1 MKLKKA
7 TVLVAGL
14 ALLTMVVTGC
24 GSAKEAVFT
33 SKDGITVTATDQWKQ
48 LESQEELKDLYMEQ
62 VDDAL
67 AESVD
72 LALKA
77 GDKMYFTIE
86 KIEISEDMEYLNTM
100 AEMLKQE
107 LAEYGEDEVIAM
119 LKDSGFT
126 DEEIEI
132 LNKLTAEDADFD
144 LLYQQFTN
152 VSWFDQ
158 LSTEMK
164 DFAFVGS
171 EDTTILGQASTISEY
186 SYTNN
191 DSVKLHFYE
200 ASIVKDGTL
209 YTLNGWCDDS
219 SFSKNKDT
227 LKSMITTAKWAE

>member
-14 ALLTMVVTGC
+14 ALLTMVVSGC
-24 GSAKEAVFT
+24 GSAKEATFN

-48 LESQEELKDLYMEQ
+48 LESQEELKDLYMDQ
-62 VDDAL
+62 VDDTL

-86 KIEISEDMEYLNTM
+86 KIDVTEDMDYLKTM
-100 AEMLKQE
+100 GDMLKQE
-107 LAEYGEDEVIAM
+107 LADYGQEEVTAM
-119 LKDSGFT
+119 LKDSQFT

-132 LNKLTAEDADFD
+132 LNKLTAEDADFE

-158 LSTEMK
+158 LSDMK
-164 DFAFVGS
+164 DYTFTGS
-171 EDTTILGQASTISEY
+171 EDATILGQASSISEY
-186 SYTNN
+186 SYTND

-200 ASIVKDGTL
+200 ASVVKDGTL

-227 LKSMITTAKWAE
+227 LKSMITTAKGAE

>member
-14 ALLTMVVTGC
+14 ALLTMVVSGC
-24 GSAKEAVFT
+24 GSAKEAAFT

-48 LESQEELKDLYMEQ
+48 LESQEELTDLYMDQ

-86 KIEISEDMEYLNTM
+86 KIDIAEDMDYLHTM
-100 AEMLKQE
+100 ADMLKTE
-107 LAEYGEDEVIAM
+107 LAEYGEEDVVAM
-119 LKDSGFT
+119 LKDNNFT

-132 LNKLTAEDADFD
+132 LNKLTAEDADFE

-152 VSWFDQ
+152 VSWFEQ
-158 LSTEMK
+158 LSDMK
-164 DFAFVGS
+164 DYSFTGS
-171 EDTTILGQASTISEY
+171 EDATVLGQASAISEY

-200 ASIVKDGTL
+200 ASIVKDGIL
-209 YTLNGWCDDS
+209 YTRNGWCDDD

>member
-14 ALLTMVVTGC
+14 ALLTMVVSGC
-24 GSAKEAVFT
+24 GSAKEATFT

-48 LESQEELKDLYMEQ
+48 LESQEELTDLYMDQ

-86 KIEISEDMEYLNTM
+86 KIDVTEDMDYLKTM
-100 AEMLKQE
+100 ADMLKQE
-107 LAEYGEDEVIAM
+107 LAEYGQEEVTAM
-119 LKDSGFT
+119 LKDSSFT

-132 LNKLTAEDADFD
+132 LNQLTAEDADFE

-158 LSTEMK
+158 LSDMK
-164 DFAFVGS
+164 DYAFTGS
-171 EDTTILGQASTISEY
+171 EDATILGQASSISEY
-186 SYTNN
+186 SYTND

-200 ASIVKDGTL
+200 ASVVKDGTL
-209 YTLNGWCDDS
+209 YTLNGWCDDT

-227 LKSMITTAKWAE
+227 LKSMITTAKWSE